1 MKGNKTN
8 NVDELKKKV
17 SNKNG
22 VTKSFQDRFNV
33 TFLQAVCVGY
43 IAVPLDL
50 INSTQNPESTQTL
63 RQGDQLLTN
72 VQEKSES
79 HVSNFNYT

>member
-8 NVDELKKKV
+8 NVDEFKKKV

-33 TFLQAVCVGY
+33 TFL
-43 IAVPLDL
+43 
-50 INSTQNPESTQTL
+50 
-63 RQGDQLLTN
+63 
-72 VQEKSES
+72 
-79 HVSNFNYT
+79 